1 MFDPVMLFLVS
12 LILVNKVGAYPC
24 GVANGAYFISGL
36 FSDNGKKFCLRVR
49 PEPTRVNHLS

>member
-24 GVANGAYFISGL
+24 GAADVAYFISRL
-36 FSDNGKKFCLRVR
+36 LSDNEKKFCLRVR